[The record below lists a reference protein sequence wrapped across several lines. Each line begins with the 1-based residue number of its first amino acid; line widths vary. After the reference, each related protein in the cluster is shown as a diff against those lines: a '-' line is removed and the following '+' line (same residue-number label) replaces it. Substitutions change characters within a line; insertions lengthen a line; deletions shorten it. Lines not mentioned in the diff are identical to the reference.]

1 MRVAYII
8 PKHDEEK
15 IYQINYDPNKTIRD
29 LKKRIKNEYGIP
41 EYCQKLY
48 INTIE
53 LLDDKQLSFYGQSEK
68 IDLFNMHELR
78 AIVRLKNKPIEYIL
92 KACDSI
98 FNVKEKIF
106 KDFNIPINKILIY
119 NSNRIVN
126 DNALLEDFLL
136 NLIFE
141 VNLLNTDKIKINLT
155 NENGN
160 IIDTLIVDP
169 FSYTND
175 IYSKVQRN
183 YNYQLYFKSVLI
195 DSGKLITQYNIH
207 NGDNIEIVKCNS
219 NKIELEVKF
228 INKETKKV
236 VIFPH
241 EPLYRLLDLLNIK
254 DKSINFSFNDNVYP
268 ISSIQTFEE
277 IGLIKDSQILIHN

>member
-1 MRVAYII
+1 MRVAYIHQ
-8 PKHDEEK
+8 KNDEEK
-15 IYQINYDPNKTIRD
+15 VYSISYDTNKTIKD
-29 LKKRIKNEYGIP
+29 LKRTIKNVIGIP
-41 EYCQKLY
+41 EYCQKFY
-48 INTIE
+48 ISTTE

-78 AIVRLKNKPIEYIL
+78 AIVRLKHKPIEYIL

-98 FNVKEKIF
+98 YNVKEKIF
-106 KDFNIPINKILIY
+106 KDFNIPINKITIY
-119 NSNRIVN
+119 NSNRIIN
-126 DNALLEDFLL
+126 DNELLEDFLL

-160 IIDTLIVDP
+160 NIDTLIVDP

-183 YNYQLYFKSVLI
+183 YNYQLYFKGVLI

-207 NGDNIEIVKCNS
+207 NEDNIEIVKCNS

-254 DKSINFSFNDNVYP
+254 DKSISFSFNDNVYP

>member
-1 MRVAYII
+1 M
-8 PKHDEEK
+8 
-15 IYQINYDPNKTIRD
+15 
-29 LKKRIKNEYGIP
+29 KRTIKNEIGIP
-41 EYCQKLY
+41 EYCQKFY
-48 INTIE
+48 ISTTE
-53 LLDDKQLSFYGQSEK
+53 LLDDKQLSFYGNVEK
-68 IDLFNMHELR
+68 IDHFNLHELK
-78 AIVRLKNKPIEYIL
+78 AIVRLKHKPNVYFL
-92 KACDSI
+92 KACESI

-106 KDFNIPINKILIY
+106 KDFNIFINKIIIY

-126 DNALLEDFLL
+126 DSELVEDFLL

-141 VNLLNTDKIKINLT
+141 INLLNTDKIKINLI
-155 NENGN
+155 NENRN
-160 IIDTLIVDP
+160 INFVDP

-254 DKSINFSFNDNVYP
+254 DKSISFSFNDNVYP

-277 IGLIKDSQILIHN
+277 IGLIKDSQILNNN